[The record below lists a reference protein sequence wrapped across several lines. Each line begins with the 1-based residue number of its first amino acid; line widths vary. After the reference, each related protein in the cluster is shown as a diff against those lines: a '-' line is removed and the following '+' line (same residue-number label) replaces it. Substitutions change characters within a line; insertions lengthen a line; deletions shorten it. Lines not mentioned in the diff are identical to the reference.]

1 MAHIAGAAEAGGGVH
16 RTGTGTMSASSISPS
31 PKRQKAKTARER
43 FRVAVCRQSGGAAHG
58 RRAAHRAS
66 PRAIP
71 TTP

>member
-1 MAHIAGAAEAGGGVH
+1 
-16 RTGTGTMSASSISPS
+16 MSASSISPS

-43 FRVAVCRQSGGAAHG
+43 FRVAVCRQSGGAARG

-66 PRAIP
+66 PRVIP